1 MQLKQGK
8 QSKEETQWW
17 STSAHSKG
25 RHSGGTHQRKAKGG
39 GAQWW
44 NTSAQSKGGRGGEAQ
59 WWNRSESDLE
69 AIGDGDIN

>member
-39 GAQWW
+39 G
-44 NTSAQSKGGRGGEAQ
+44 GGHSGGTLQRKAKEGEGVRHSGGTDQ
-59 WWNRSESDLE
+59 KVTWKQ
-69 AIGDGDIN
+69 